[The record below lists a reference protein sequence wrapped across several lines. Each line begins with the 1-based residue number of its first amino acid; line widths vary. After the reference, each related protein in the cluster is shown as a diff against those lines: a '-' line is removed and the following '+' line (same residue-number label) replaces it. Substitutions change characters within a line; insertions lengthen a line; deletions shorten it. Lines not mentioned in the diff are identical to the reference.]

1 MYVLNAA
8 VAQQLTRFRSLVD
21 ERIAAGEKHD
31 DAIFNVIRQYV
42 LESKDIRFEGNGY
55 SREWQQ
61 EALRRGLRPMGE
73 VPEANKALVEPATVA
88 LFSSLGILSDREL
101 YARYE
106 VQQETYTKKLQ
117 IEARVL
123 GDLIVNHVVPT
134 AIKFQN
140 TLIEN
145 CRGLKD
151 LFGPERMRQM
161 CTSQLRMIEKISRYV
176 DSLRKDVHDMIE
188 ERRLANQITDVTERA
203 EAYCVRV
210 LPYMQKIR
218 EVSDKLEMLVDD
230 ELWPLPKYREMLLSR

>member
-1 MYVLNAA
+1 M
-8 VAQQLTRFRSLVD
+8 
-21 ERIAAGEKHD
+21 
-31 DAIFNVIRQYV
+31 
-42 LESKDIRFEGNGY
+42 
-55 SREWQQ
+55 
-61 EALRRGLRPMGE
+61 
-73 VPEANKALVEPATVA
+73 
-88 LFSSLGILSDREL
+88 
-101 YARYE
+101 
-106 VQQETYTKKLQ
+106 QQETYTKKLQ

-188 ERRLANQITDVTERA
+188 ERRLANQITDVTARA
-203 EAYCVRV
+203 EAYCARV